1 MQKFIIHGGK
11 KLSGEIEVKG
21 YKNAATPIIAASL
34 LTTEECIIKNVPRIG
49 DVFQMVEILESM
61 GVNISWLTPSALRIK
76 AEDINPEKMNFKAVS
91 RMRSSILLLGPLLV
105 RCGKFKIPQ
114 PGGCVIGARPIGSHF
129 TALEKLGA
137 KITRENGFYCFEAKK
152 LEGKE
157 IVLPEFSVT
166 ATENLMMA
174 ASLTE
179 GTTTIKIAALEPQVQ
194 DLAKF
199 LKKMG
204 AKIKFGNFNTIVI
217 KGIKKLHGA
226 VHTVIPDPIEAG
238 TFAIAAV
245 ATKSELTIK
254 NVIRDH
260 LDLVFDK
267 LAEMGAKFEF
277 NGNNVTIKPV
287 GMLTSAKIEARI
299 FPGLPTDLQA
309 PFGILAT
316 QAQGTTLIHD
326 TLFEGR
332 LGYINELNK
341 MGANAIICDPHRA
354 LISGPTQLYGA
365 EITSF
370 DLRAG
375 ATMIIAALVAQ
386 GESTISNIEQI
397 DRGYEN
403 IEERLR
409 NIGADIAR
417 TEI

>member
-1 MQKFIIHGGK
+1 MQKFIINGGK
-11 KLSGEIEVKG
+11 KLSGTIEVKG

-34 LTTEECIIKNVPRIG
+34 LTTEECIIKNVPQIG
-49 DVFQMVEILESM
+49 DVFRMIEILESM
-61 GVNISWLTPSALRIK
+61 GVEISWLAPNTLRVK
-76 AEDINPEKMNFKAVS
+76 AETINPEKMDFKAVS
-91 RMRSSILLLGPLLV
+91 RMRSSILLLGPLLA

-174 ASLTE
+174 AALT
-179 GTTTIKIAALEPQVQ
+179 GGVTTIKIAALEPQVQ
-194 DLAKF
+194 DLQKF

-204 AKIKFGNFNTIVI
+204 AKIKFGNFNTVI
-217 KGIKKLHGA
+217 IEGVKKLHGA
-226 VHTVIPDPIEAG
+226 TYSVIPDLIEAG

-245 ATKSELTIK
+245 ATKSELMIK

-267 LAEMGAKFEF
+267 LSEMGAKFEF
-277 NGNNVTIKPV
+277 DGNNVLIKPV

-316 QAQGTTLIHD
+316 QAQGTSLIHD

-386 GESTISNIEQI
+386 GESVISNIEQI

-403 IEERLR
+403 IEERLKI
-409 NIGADIAR
+409 IGADITR
-417 TEI
+417 MEI

>member
-1 MQKFIIHGGK
+1 MQKFIINGGK
-11 KLSGEIEVKG
+11 KLNGSIEVKG
-21 YKNAATPIIAASL
+21 YKNAATPIIAAAL
-34 LTTEECIIKNVPRIG
+34 LTDEECIIKNVPRIG
-49 DVFQMVEILESM
+49 DVFRMVEILESM
-61 GVNISWLTPSALRIK
+61 GVEISWLENNALRIK
-76 AEDINPEKMNFKAVS
+76 AENINPNKMDFKSVS
-91 RMRSSILLLGPLLV
+91 RLRSSILLLGPLLA

-137 KITRENGFYCFEAKK
+137 KITKENGFYCFEAKK

-174 ASLTE
+174 ASLTP

-194 DLAKF
+194 DLQKF

-204 AKIKFGNFNTIVI
+204 AKIKFGNFNTVI
-217 KGIKKLHGA
+217 IEGVKKLHGTA
-226 VHTVIPDPIEAG
+226 FSVIPDLIEAG

-245 ATKSELTIK
+245 ATKSELIIK
-254 NVIRDH
+254 NVVLDH

-267 LAEMGAKFEF
+267 LREMGAKFEF
-277 NGNNVTIKPV
+277 DGENVKIIPV

-299 FPGLPTDLQA
+299 FPGLPSDLQA
-309 PFGILAT
+309 PFGVLTT
-316 QAQGTTLIHD
+316 QAQGTSLIHD
-326 TLFEGR
+326 TLYEGR
-332 LGYINELNK
+332 LGYVNELNK

-409 NIGADIAR
+409 NIGADITR
-417 TEI
+417 VEI

>member
-11 KLSGEIEVKG
+11 KLKGEIEVKG

-34 LTTEECIIKNVPRIG
+34 LTSEECIIKNVPRIG
-49 DVFQMVEILESM
+49 DVFRMVEILESI
-61 GVNISWLTPSALRIK
+61 GVEVAWLAPNTLSIK
-76 AEDINPEKMNFKAVS
+76 AEHINPEKMDFKAVS
-91 RMRSSILLLGPLLV
+91 RMRSSILLLGPLLA
-105 RCGKFKIPQ
+105 RCGKFKMPQ
-114 PGGCVIGARPIGSHF
+114 PGGCVIGARPIDSHF
-129 TALEKLGA
+129 TALERLGA
-137 KITRENGFYCFEAKK
+137 NITRENGFYCFEAKK

-174 ASLTE
+174 ASLTD
-179 GTTTIKIAALEPQVQ
+179 GKTTIKIAALEPQVQ
-194 DLAKF
+194 DLQKF

-204 AKIKFGNFNTIVI
+204 AKVKFGNFNTVI
-217 KGIKKLHGA
+217 IEGVKKLHGA
-226 VHTVIPDPIEAG
+226 THTVIPDPIEAG

-245 ATKSELTIK
+245 ATKSELVIK

-260 LDLVFDK
+260 LDLVFEK

-277 NGNNVTIKPV
+277 DGDNVKIMPV
-287 GMLTSAKIEARI
+287 GMLISAKIEARI

-386 GESTISNIEQI
+386 GESVISNIEQI

-409 NIGADIAR
+409 AIGADITR
-417 TEI
+417 TEA

>member
-11 KLSGEIEVKG
+11 KLSGAIAVKG
-21 YKNAATPIIAASL
+21 YKNAATPIIAATL
-34 LTTEECIIKNVPRIG
+34 LTNKECIIKNVPRIG
-49 DVFQMVEILESM
+49 DVFRMIEIMESM
-61 GVNISWLTPSALRIK
+61 GVEISWLETDALRIK
-76 AEDINPEKMNFKAVS
+76 AERVNPEKMDFKAVS
-91 RMRSSILLLGPLLV
+91 RMRSSILLLGPLLA
-105 RCGKFKIPQ
+105 RCGKFKMPQ

-137 KITRENGFYCFEAKK
+137 KITKENGFYCFEAKK

-174 ASLTE
+174 ASLAPGITV
-179 GTTTIKIAALEPQVQ
+179 IKIAALEPQVQ
-194 DLAKF
+194 DLQKF

-204 AKIKFGNFNTIVI
+204 AKIKFGNFNTVII
-217 KGIKKLHGA
+217 KGVKKLHGA
-226 VHTVIPDPIEAG
+226 TYTVIPDLIEAG

-245 ATKSELTIK
+245 ATKSELIIK

-277 NGNNVTIKPV
+277 DGDNVKIDPV
-287 GMLTSAKIEARI
+287 SMLVSAKIEARI
-299 FPGLPTDLQA
+299 FPGLPSDLQA
-309 PFGILAT
+309 PFGVLAT
-316 QAQGTTLIHD
+316 QAQGTSLIHD
-326 TLFEGR
+326 TLYEGR
-332 LGYINELNK
+332 LGYVNELNK

-354 LISGPTQLYGA
+354 LISGPTQLYGS

-386 GESTISNIEQI
+386 GESVISNIEQI

-403 IEERLR
+403 IEERLK
-409 NIGADIAR
+409 NIGADITR
-417 TEI
+417 MEI

>member
-1 MQKFIIHGGK
+1 MQKFIINGGK
-11 KLSGEIEVKG
+11 KLSGTIEVKG

-34 LTTEECIIKNVPRIG
+34 LTTEECIIKNVPQIG
-49 DVFQMVEILESM
+49 DVFRMIEILESM
-61 GVNISWLTPSALRIK
+61 GVEISWLAPNTLRVK
-76 AEDINPEKMNFKAVS
+76 AETINPEKMDFKAVS
-91 RMRSSILLLGPLLV
+91 RMRSSILLLGPLLA

-174 ASLTE
+174 AALT
-179 GTTTIKIAALEPQVQ
+179 GGVTTIKIAALEPQIQ
-194 DLAKF
+194 DLQKL

-204 AKIKFGNFNTIVI
+204 AKIKFGNFNTVI
-217 KGIKKLHGA
+217 IEGVKKLHGA
-226 VHTVIPDPIEAG
+226 TYSVIPDLIEAG

-245 ATKSELTIK
+245 ATKSELMIK

-267 LAEMGAKFEF
+267 LSEMGAKFEF
-277 NGNNVTIKPV
+277 DGNNVLIKPV

-316 QAQGTTLIHD
+316 QAQGTSLIHD

-386 GESTISNIEQI
+386 GESVISNIEQI

-403 IEERLR
+403 IEERLKI
-409 NIGADIAR
+409 IGADITR
-417 TEI
+417 MEI

>member
-1 MQKFIIHGGK
+1 MQKFIINGGK
-11 KLSGEIEVKG
+11 KLNGAIEVKG

-34 LTTEECIIKNVPRIG
+34 LTDKECIIKNVPRIG

-61 GVNISWLTPSALRIK
+61 GVEISWLEPNTLRIK
-76 AEDINPEKMNFKAVS
+76 AINVNPEKMNFKAVS
-91 RMRSSILLLGPLLV
+91 RMRSSILLLGPLLA

-137 KITRENGFYCFEAKK
+137 KITKENGFYCFEAKK

-174 ASLTE
+174 ASITPGL
-179 GTTTIKIAALEPQVQ
+179 TTIKIAALEPQVQ
-194 DLAKF
+194 DLQKF

-204 AKIKFGNFNTIVI
+204 AKIKFGNFNTVI
-217 KGIKKLHGA
+217 IEGVKKLHGA
-226 VHTVIPDPIEAG
+226 TYSVIPDLIEAG
-238 TFAIAAV
+238 TFVIAAA
-245 ATKSELTIK
+245 ATKSDLIIK
-254 NVIRDH
+254 NVIKDH

-267 LAEMGAKFEF
+267 LSEMGAKFEF
-277 NGNNVTIKPV
+277 DGNNVRILPV
-287 GMLTSAKIEARI
+287 SMLMSAKIEARI
-299 FPGLPTDLQA
+299 FPGLPSDLQA
-309 PFGILAT
+309 PFGVLTT
-316 QAQGTTLIHD
+316 QAQGTSLIHD

-409 NIGADIAR
+409 NIGANITR
-417 TEI
+417 MEI

>member
-1 MQKFIIHGGK
+1 MQKFVIHGGK
-11 KLSGEIEVKG
+11 KLSGTIDIKG

-34 LTTEECIIKNVPRIG
+34 LTNKECIIKNIPHIG
-49 DVFQMVEILESM
+49 DVFRMVEILESM
-61 GVNISWLTPSALRIK
+61 GVEISWLEPNTLRIK
-76 AEDINPEKMNFKAVS
+76 AENINPEKMDFKAVS
-91 RMRSSILLLGPLLV
+91 RMRSSILLLGPLLA
-105 RCGKFKIPQ
+105 RCGKFKMPQ
-114 PGGCVIGARPIGSHF
+114 PGGCVIGARPMGSHF

-137 KITRENGFYCFEAKK
+137 KITKENGFYCFEAKK

-174 ASLTE
+174 ACLTP
-179 GTTTIKIAALEPQVQ
+179 GTTIIKIAALEPQVQ
-194 DLAKF
+194 DLQKF

-204 AKIKFGNFNTIVI
+204 AKIKFGNFNTIIIQGV
-217 KGIKKLHGA
+217 KKLRGA
-226 VHTVIPDPIEAG
+226 TYSVISDPIEAG
-238 TFAIAAV
+238 TFVIAAI
-245 ATKSELTIK
+245 ATKSELTIN
-254 NVIRDH
+254 NVDINH

-267 LAEMGAKFEF
+267 LTEMGAKFEF
-277 NGNNVTIKPV
+277 NGTSVKINPV
-287 GMLTSAKIEARI
+287 SMLNSAKIEARI
-299 FPGLPTDLQA
+299 FPGIPSDLQA
-309 PFGILAT
+309 PFGVLAT
-316 QAQGTTLIHD
+316 QAKGTSLIHD
-326 TLFEGR
+326 TLYEGR

-354 LISGPTQLYGA
+354 LISGPVPLYGA

-375 ATMIIAALVAQ
+375 ATMIIAALAAQ
-386 GESTISNIEQI
+386 GESVINNIEQI

-409 NIGADIAR
+409 SIGADITR

>member
-1 MQKFIIHGGK
+1 MQKFIINGGK
-11 KLSGEIEVKG
+11 KLSGAITVKG
-21 YKNAATPIIAASL
+21 YKNATTPIIAASL
-34 LTTEECIIKNVPRIG
+34 LTDEECIIKNVPRIG
-49 DVFQMVEILESM
+49 DVFQMVEILESI
-61 GVNISWLTPSALRIK
+61 GVEISWLAPNTLRIK
-76 AEDINPEKMNFKAVS
+76 AENINPEKMNFKAVS
-91 RMRSSILLLGPLLV
+91 RMRSSILLLGPLLA

-137 KITRENGFYCFEAKK
+137 KITKENGFYCFEAKN
-152 LEGKE
+152 LEGKK

-174 ASLTE
+174 ASLTP
-179 GTTTIKIAALEPQVQ
+179 GSTLIKIAALEPQVQ
-194 DLAKF
+194 DLQKF

-204 AKIKFGNFNTIVI
+204 AKIKFGNFNTVI
-217 KGIKKLHGA
+217 IEGVKKLHGA
-226 VHTVIPDPIEAG
+226 NYTVIPDPIEAG
-238 TFAIAAV
+238 TFIIAAI
-245 ATKSELTIK
+245 ATKSELMIK

-267 LAEMGAKFEF
+267 LTEMGAKFEF
-277 NGNNVTIKPV
+277 DGNNVLIKPV
-287 GMLTSAKIEARI
+287 GMLNSAKIEARI

-386 GESTISNIEQI
+386 GESTINNIEQI

-409 NIGADIAR
+409 DIGADIVR
-417 TEI
+417 MEI

>member
-11 KLSGEIEVKG
+11 KLNGAITVKG
-21 YKNAATPIIAASL
+21 YKNAATPIIAATL
-34 LTTEECIIKNVPRIG
+34 LTDEECIIKNIPRIG
-49 DVFQMVEILESM
+49 DVFRMIEILTSM
-61 GVNISWLTPSALRIK
+61 GVKISWLKSDTLRIK
-76 AEDINPEKMNFKAVS
+76 AENINPEKMDFKAVS
-91 RMRSSILLLGPLLV
+91 RLRSSILLLGPLLA
-105 RCGKFKIPQ
+105 RCKKFKIPQ
-114 PGGCVIGARPIGSHF
+114 PGGCVIGARPIDSHF

-137 KITRENGFYCFEAKK
+137 KITRENGFYSFEAKK

-157 IVLPEFSVT
+157 IILPEFSVT

-174 ASLTE
+174 ASITS
-179 GTTTIKIAALEPQVQ
+179 GITTIKIAALEPQVQ
-194 DLAKF
+194 DLQKF

-204 AKIKFGNFNTIVI
+204 AKIKFGNFNTII
-217 KGIKKLHGA
+217 IEGAKKLHGA
-226 VHTVIPDPIEAG
+226 TYTIIPDPIEAG
-238 TFAIAAV
+238 TFIITAV
-245 ATKSELTIK
+245 ATKSELIIK
-254 NVIRDH
+254 NVIHDH
-260 LDLVFDK
+260 LDLVFNK
-267 LAEMGAKFEF
+267 LSEMGAKFEF
-277 NGNNVTIKPV
+277 DGNDVLIKPV

-316 QAQGTTLIHD
+316 QAHGTSLIHD

-386 GESTISNIEQI
+386 GESVISNIEQI

-409 NIGADIAR
+409 SIGADITR
-417 TEI
+417 LEN